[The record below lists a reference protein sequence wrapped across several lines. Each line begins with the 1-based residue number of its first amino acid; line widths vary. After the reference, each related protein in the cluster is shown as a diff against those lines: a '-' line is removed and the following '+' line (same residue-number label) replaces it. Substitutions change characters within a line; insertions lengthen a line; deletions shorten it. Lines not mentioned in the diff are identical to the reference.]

1 MSEIKNI
8 AHSIL
13 RMMDKIVQGKVQN
26 SIVIGMYQKIILPFF
41 AHQIER
47 TPDAEIKVHLQF
59 AYDQLKPYFE
69 KKQIKDLIDEGNRLS
84 GYKLQD
90 LGMFKKESE
99 YF

>member
-1 MSEIKNI
+1 MSEIKII

-13 RMMDKIVQGKVQN
+13 GMMDKIVQGKVQN
-26 SIVIGMYQKIILPFF
+26 SIVIGMYRKMILPFF

-69 KKQIKDLIDEGNRLS
+69 KKQLKEMIDEGNRLS
-84 GYKLQD
+84 GFNLQAHG
-90 LGMFKKESE
+90 LLKKEGE

>member
-1 MSEIKNI
+1 MTEIKDI
-8 AHSIL
+8 AKAMLS
-13 RMMDKIVQGKVQN
+13 MTDKIIRNKVQN
-26 SIVIGMYQKIILPFF
+26 SIVIGLYDRIILPFF
-41 AHQIER
+41 HKQIDN
-47 TPDAEIKVHLQF
+47 TPEAEIRIHLQF

>member
-1 MSEIKNI
+1 MSEIKII

-13 RMMDKIVQGKVQN
+13 AMMDKIVKGKVQN
-26 SIVIGMYQKIILPFF
+26 SIVLGMYQKMILPFF

-47 TPDAEIKVHLQF
+47 TPDAQIKVHLQF

-69 KKQIKDLIDEGNRLS
+69 KKQISEMIDEGNRLS
-84 GYKLQD
+84 GFNLKDHHL
-90 LGMFKKESE
+90 LEKEGK

>member
-13 RMMDKIVQGKVQN
+13 TMMDKIVQHKVQN
-26 SIVIGMYQKIILPFF
+26 SIVLGMYQKIILPFF
-41 AHQIER
+41 ARQIQS

-69 KKQIKDLIDEGNRLS
+69 KKQISEMIDEGNRLS
-84 GYKLQD
+84 GFKIQD
-90 LGMFKKESE
+90 YGLLKKEGE